1 MTEFLHILPKHQV
14 PSSKL
19 RGSSKHQISNGRRS
33 NASLELGI
41 WCFSGAWSLV
51 FGALA
56 GVLVAGCAAHQR
68 TPATTAATSAP
79 KVWPAPPEVA
89 RISYV
94 QTILRP
100 ADIGMKFSA
109 FTRFGHWITGSEKG
123 NEPLSKP
130 FGLALDENDNIC
142 LTDTGANAVCYYDRS
157 KKKWH
162 RWTKIGDVRLA
173 SPVALVK
180 RGGTFF
186 IADSAL
192 GRIIAFKEDG
202 KASFQITNHL
212 GRPAGLAIIND
223 RLFVADA
230 QRHAIVVFGLRGQYQ
245 REFGKRGIGQG
256 EFNFPTH
263 LAADGQGQL
272 LVTDSMNSRVQ
283 ILDAEGNYKGEIGNI
298 GDSPGHFG
306 RPKGAAV
313 DRLGNV
319 YVVDALFDNLQIF
332 DHSGRLLL
340 NFGETGGQP
349 GQFWLANGIAIT
361 RENEILVA
369 DSYNHRI
376 QVFKYVGPL

>member
-1 MTEFLHILPKHQV
+1 MKLHAPGF
-14 PSSKL
+14 KL
-19 RGSSKHQISNGRRS
+19 RGKAKGPIAISHSSRDWAFGKWRFF
-33 NASLELGI
+33 A
-41 WCFSGAWSLV
+41 AWALV
-51 FGALA
+51 LA
-56 GVLVAGCAAHQR
+56 ATGCASHQR
-68 TPATTAATSAP
+68 RVDATQSATPRI
-79 KVWPAPPEVA
+79 WPAPPDAA

-94 QTILRP
+94 QSILRP
-100 ADIGMKFSA
+100 ADIGIKYSA

-123 NEPLSKP
+123 NEALLKP

-142 LTDTGANAVCYYDRS
+142 LTDTGANAVCYYDRE

-162 RWTKIGDVRLA
+162 RWTKLGDIRLA
-173 SPVALVK
+173 SPVAVAK

-186 IADSAL
+186 LADSILA
-192 GRIIAFKEDG
+192 RVIAFNENG
-202 KASFQITNHL
+202 KILFQITNHV
-212 GRPAGLAIIND
+212 GRPSGVAILNE

-230 QRHAIVVFGLRGQYQ
+230 QRHTIAVFGMKGDFY

-256 EFNFPTH
+256 EFNYPTH
-263 LAADGQGQL
+263 LSIDAKENL
-272 LVTDSMNSRVQ
+272 YVTDSMNGRVQ
-283 ILDAEGNYKGEIGNI
+283 ILDANGNFKGEIGNI

-306 RPKGAAV
+306 RPKGVAV
-313 DRLGNV
+313 DSFGSV
-319 YVVDALFDNLQIF
+319 YVLDALFDNLQIF

-340 NFGETGGQP
+340 NFGETGAQP

>member
-1 MTEFLHILPKHQV
+1 MTEVLHIVKKLQV
-14 PSSKL
+14 PSTRLQRKTKFQAP
-19 RGSSKHQISNGRRS
+19 RWSSS
-33 NASLELGI
+33 ASFKFGV
-41 WCFSGAWSLV
+41 WSFSGAGSLV

-56 GVLVAGCAAHQR
+56 GIFVTGCAVHPR
-68 TPATTAATSAP
+68 TPAITAAASASQ
-79 KVWPAPPEVA
+79 VWPPPPEVA

-109 FTRFGHWITGSEKG
+109 FTRLGHWITGSEKG
-123 NEPLSKP
+123 NERLLKP

-142 LTDTGANAVCYYDRS
+142 LTDTGANAVCYYDRA

-162 RWTKIGDVRLA
+162 RWTRIGDVHLT
-173 SPVALVK
+173 SPVAVAK

-186 IADSAL
+186 VADSAS
-192 GRIIAFKEDG
+192 GRVIAFKEDA
-202 KASFQITNHL
+202 KILFQVTNHL
-212 GRPAGLAIIND
+212 GRPSGVAILND
-223 RLFVADA
+223 RLFVADS
-230 QRHAIVVFGLRGQYQ
+230 QRHTIVVFNLRGDFQ
-245 REFGKRGIGQG
+245 REFGRRGIGHA

-263 LAADGQGQL
+263 LAVDGQRNL
-272 LVTDSMNSRVQ
+272 LVTDSMNARVQ
-283 ILDAEGNYKGEIGNI
+283 VLDADGIYKGEIGNI
-298 GDSPGHFG
+298 GDSPGHFA

-313 DRLGNV
+313 DSFGNV
-319 YVVDALFDNLQIF
+319 YVLDALFDNLQIF

-376 QVFKYVGPL
+376 QVFKYVGPM

>member
-1 MTEFLHILPKHQV
+1 MITSPTILKKLQAPGTKLQR
-14 PSSKL
+14 SSKF
-19 RGSSKHQISNGRRS
+19 QIPKWQSTWI
-33 NASLELGI
+33 LKLGI
-41 WCFSGAWSLV
+41 WCFSGAWCLV
-51 FGALA
+51 FG
-56 GVLVAGCAAHQR
+56 VWSSGCAQVQR
-68 TPATTAATSAP
+68 PPMSSSPPAKP
-79 KVWPAPPEVA
+79 LVWPAPPEVA

-94 QTILRP
+94 QAILRP

-123 NEPLSKP
+123 NEPLLKP

-142 LTDTGANAVCYYDRS
+142 LTDTGANAVCYYERP

-162 RWTKIGDVRLA
+162 RWTTIGNVRFA
-173 SPVALVK
+173 SPVAVAK
-180 RGGTFF
+180 RGRTLFV
-186 IADSAL
+186 ADSVL
-192 GRIIAFKEDG
+192 SRIIAFREDG
-202 KASFQITNHL
+202 ELLFQITNHL
-212 GRPAGLAIIND
+212 ERPSGVVILND

-230 QRHAIVVFGLRGQYQ
+230 QRHVIVVFNLQGDFQ
-245 REFGKRGIGQG
+245 REFGRRGIGHA

-263 LAADGQGQL
+263 LAVDGEGNL
-272 LVTDSMNSRVQ
+272 LVTDSMNARVQ
-283 ILDAEGNYKGEIGNI
+283 ILRADGEYKGEIGNI

-313 DRLGNV
+313 DSAGNV
-319 YVVDALFDNLQIF
+319 YVVDALFDNMQIF

-376 QVFKYVGPL
+376 QVFKYVGPM

>member
-1 MTEFLHILPKHQV
+1 MITSPTILKKLQASSTKLQRNTKVQDPKSCLPAV
-14 PSSKL
+14 LKFDVWS
-19 RGSSKHQISNGRRS
+19 
-33 NASLELGI
+33 
-41 WCFSGAWSLV
+41 FSGAWCLV
-51 FGALA
+51 FSALA
-56 GVLVAGCAAHQR
+56 GVFVTACAAHQR
-68 TPATTAATSAP
+68 TPATTSASSTP

-89 RISYV
+89 RVSYV

-100 ADIGMKFSA
+100 ADIGMKFSP

-123 NEPLSKP
+123 NEQLLKP

-142 LTDTGANAVCYYDRS
+142 LTDTGANAVCYYDRA

-162 RWTKIGDVRLA
+162 RWTKIGDVHLT
-173 SPVALVK
+173 SPVAVAK
-180 RGGTFF
+180 RGGTLFV
-186 IADSAL
+186 ADSAL
-192 GRIIAFKEDG
+192 GKVIAFKEDG
-202 KASFQITNHL
+202 KILFQITNHL
-212 GRPAGLAIIND
+212 GRPSGVAILND
-223 RLFVADA
+223 KLFVADA
-230 QRHAIVVFGLRGQYQ
+230 QRHTIVVFNLRGDFQ
-245 REFGKRGIGQG
+245 REFGRRGIDHG

-263 LAADGQGQL
+263 LAVDGRGNL
-272 LVTDSMNSRVQ
+272 LVTDSMNARVQ
-283 ILDAEGNYKGEIGNI
+283 ILDADGKYKGEIGNI

-306 RPKGAAV
+306 RPKGSAV
-313 DRLGNV
+313 DSVGNV

-340 NFGETGGQP
+340 NFGETGAQP

>member
-1 MTEFLHILPKHQV
+1 M
-14 PSSKL
+14 SKD
-19 RGSSKHQISNGRRS
+19 
-33 NASLELGI
+33 LETAKKVGGLMV
-41 WCFSGAWSLV
+41 LV
-51 FGALA
+51 
-56 GVLVAGCAAHQR
+56 VAGCAQVQHAP
-68 TPATTAATSAP
+68 TSSSPPAKP
-79 KVWPAPPEVA
+79 LVWPSPPEVA

-94 QTILRP
+94 QSILRP
-100 ADIGMKFSA
+100 ADIGIKFSP

-123 NEPLSKP
+123 NEALLKP

-142 LTDTGANAVCYYDRS
+142 LTDTGLNAVCYYDRA

-173 SPVALVK
+173 SPVAVAK
-180 RGGTFF
+180 RNGTFF
-186 IADSAL
+186 VADSAL
-192 GRIIAFKEDG
+192 GRVIAFKEDG
-202 KASFQITNHL
+202 KLSFQITNHL
-212 GRPAGLAIIND
+212 ARPSGVAILND
-223 RLFVADA
+223 QLFVADA
-230 QRHAIVVFGLRGQYQ
+230 QRHAIVMFGLRG
-245 REFGKRGIGQG
+245 EFQGESGRRGIGQG

-263 LAADGQGQL
+263 LAVDGQGNL

-283 ILDAEGNYKGEIGNI
+283 ILDAEGKYKGEIGNI

-306 RPKGAAV
+306 RPKGVAV
-313 DRLGNV
+313 DSLGSV
-319 YVVDALFDNLQIF
+319 YVLDALFDNLQIF

-376 QVFKYVGPL
+376 QVFKYVGPM

>member
-1 MTEFLHILPKHQV
+1 MREVRAVKKV
-14 PSSKL
+14 
-19 RGSSKHQISNGRRS
+19 
-33 NASLELGI
+33 
-41 WCFSGAWSLV
+41 
-51 FGALA
+51 GALA
-56 GVLVAGCAAHQR
+56 VLIVFGCARVQH
-68 TPATTAATSAP
+68 PAPMSYSPAKP
-79 KVWPAPPEVA
+79 LVWPAPPEVA

-94 QTILRP
+94 QSVLRP
-100 ADIGMKFSA
+100 SDIGIKFSP

-123 NEPLSKP
+123 NEPLLKP
-130 FGLALDENDNIC
+130 FGLALDESDNIC
-142 LTDTGANAVCYYDRS
+142 LTDTGANAVCYYDRA
-157 KKKWH
+157 KKKWY

-173 SPVALVK
+173 SPVAVAK

-186 IADSAL
+186 VADSVP

-202 KASFQITNHL
+202 KILFQITNHL
-212 GRPAGLAIIND
+212 GRPSGVAILNE

-230 QRHAIVVFGLRGQYQ
+230 QRHAIVMFSLRGEFQ
-245 REFGKRGIGQG
+245 REFGKRGIGHG

-263 LAADGQGQL
+263 LGVDGQGNL
-272 LVTDSMNSRVQ
+272 FVTDSMNSRVQ
-283 ILDAEGNYKGEIGNI
+283 IFDAEGNYKGEIGNI

-306 RPKGAAV
+306 RPKGVAV
-313 DRLGNV
+313 DSLGSV
-319 YVVDALFDNLQIF
+319 YVLDALFDNLQIF